1 MDWVG
6 DGCLINPDRWVECS
20 ETEQESFFERK
31 MHMERTN
38 PKPQIEQMDAI
49 PAKTIVLPTLAATEA
64 NSCFSELGLD
74 STLQEL
80 NLYEVCIESDRPT
93 NEVTKILNENPLLP
107 GVIITSEGEYVGM
120 ISRRRTFE
128 YLSRPYSLELFAKRP
143 LKVLYG
149 LAKTEILTLSSDTE
163 IVAAAR
169 QSLQRQPELIYEPIV
184 VQDPHGVYSLLDV
197 HQLLLAQ
204 CQIQD
209 AVAVALR
216 QAEAKYRN
224 IFENGIDGIFQT
236 TPDGSFKSANPAMA
250 QILGYKSPAE
260 LINNCTDI
268 ARQVYI
274 NQNRRA
280 EFIAAMQE
288 YGSVSAFESPV
299 YRLDGS
305 VIWIRENAR
314 AVRDESGNLL
324 YYEGTVEDITEKK
337 QAEEALRQR
346 EAQLSQKTT
355 ELETALRELQQ
366 TQAQLIQS
374 EKMSSIGQM
383 VAGVAHEINN
393 PINCVASNLPHA
405 EQYIQ
410 DLLKLVQLYAQH
422 YPDPLEDEKTAI
434 DLEFI
439 IEDLPK
445 ILSAMQQGSDRIR
458 EIARSL
464 RNFSRLDEAQMKP
477 ANIHDGIESTL
488 LILHHRLKPKP
499 EFPGIQIVKEYG
511 NLPLVECYAGQ
522 LNQVFMN
529 LIGNGI
535 DAIEEVI
542 GNGIPRQIQGT
553 KGNENETTN
562 SPLPIPNYQLP
573 TIRISTEVINSDWV
587 RIRISDNGVGMTAEV
602 QEQLFNPFFTTK
614 STGKGTG
621 LGLSISYQIVV
632 EKHKGHLKCISAPGK
647 GSEFIIEIP
656 IFQKD

>member
-6 DGCLINPDRWVECS
+6 DGCLIGPDRWVECS
-20 ETEQESFFERK
+20 ETEPESLVEYK
-31 MHMERTN
+31 VQLQPTN
-38 PKPQIEQMDAI
+38 PR
-49 PAKTIVLPTLAATEA
+49 AKTIVVPQAPIDAIVSTEA
-64 NSCFSELGLD
+64 TSCRKELGLD

-80 NLYEVCIESDRPT
+80 NVYRVCIESERPT
-93 NEVTKILNENPLLP
+93 NEVIKILNENPLLP
-107 GVIITSEGEYVGM
+107 GIIITSEGEYVGM

-143 LKVLYG
+143 LRVLYG
-149 LAKTEILTLSSDTE
+149 LAKTETLTLSSDTE

-169 QSLQRQPELIYEPIV
+169 QSLQRQRELIYEPIV
-184 VQDPHGVYSLLDV
+184 VQDPQGVYSLLDA

-209 AVAVALR
+209 AAAAALR

-224 IFENGIDGIFQT
+224 IFENAMDGIFQT
-236 TPDGSFKSANPAMA
+236 TPDGSFKSANPAIA
-250 QILGYKSPAE
+250 RILGYKSPAE

-268 ARQVYI
+268 ARQVYV
-274 NQNRRA
+274 NQNRRS

-288 YGSVSAFESPV
+288 YGSVSAFESQV
-299 YRLDGS
+299 YRRDGS
-305 VIWIRENAR
+305 AIWIRENAR
-314 AVRDESGNLL
+314 AVQDDSGTLL

-346 EAQLSQKTT
+346 KAQLSKKTT

-374 EKMSSIGQM
+374 EKMSSLGQM

-405 EQYIQ
+405 EQYTQ
-410 DLLKLVQLYAQH
+410 DLLKLLQLYARQ
-422 YPDPLEDEKTAI
+422 YPDPPEEIKAQKAAI

-445 ILSAMQQGSDRIR
+445 ILSAMEQGSERIR

-477 ANIHDGIESTL
+477 ANIHEGIESTL
-488 LILHHRLKPKP
+488 LILHHRLKPKQ
-499 EFPGIQIVKEYG
+499 EFPGIQIIKEYG

-535 DAIEEVI
+535 DAIEELI
-542 GNGIPRQIQGT
+542 T
-553 KGNENETTN
+553 NENEVN
-562 SPLPIPNYQLP
+562 SPLPITNYQLP
-573 TIRISTEVINSDWV
+573 TIRICTEVINSDWV
-587 RIRISDNGVGMTAEV
+587 RIRISDSGLGMTEEA
-602 QEQLFNPFFTTK
+602 QERLFEPFFTTK
-614 STGKGTG
+614 PVGKGTG
-621 LGLSISYQIVV
+621 LGLSISYKIIVD
-632 EKHKGHLKCISAPGK
+632 KHKGDLKCISAPGK

-656 IFQKD
+656 ISQQD

>member
-20 ETEQESFFERK
+20 ETEQESFVERK

-38 PKPQIEQMDAI
+38 PKPQIDAI

-93 NEVTKILNENPLLP
+93 NEVTKILNESPLLP

-143 LKVLYG
+143 LKILYDK
-149 LAKTEILTLSSDTE
+149 AKTEILTLSSDTE

-184 VQDPHGVYSLLDV
+184 VQDPHGVYSLLDA

-250 QILGYKSPAE
+250 QILGYKSPAK

-274 NQNRRA
+274 NQNRRS

-288 YGSVSAFESPV
+288 YGSVSAFESQV
-299 YRLDGS
+299 YRHDGS

-314 AVRDESGNLL
+314 GVRDESGNLL

-405 EQYIQ
+405 EKYTQ
-410 DLLKLVQLYAQH
+410 DLLKLLQLYAQH
-422 YPDPLEDEKTAI
+422 YPEPPEDEKTAI

-477 ANIHDGIESTL
+477 ANIHEGIESTL

-499 EFPGIQIVKEYG
+499 EFPEIQIVKEYG

-542 GNGIPRQIQGT
+542 GNRKEP
-553 KGNENETTN
+553 N
-562 SPLPIPNYQLP
+562 SPLPIPNSQLP
-573 TIRISTEVINSDWV
+573 TIRICTEVINSDWV
-587 RIRISDNGVGMTAEV
+587 RIRISDNGAGMTAEV

-614 STGKGTG
+614 PTGKGTG

-632 EKHKGHLKCISAPGK
+632 EKHKGDLKCISAPGK

>member
-20 ETEQESFFERK
+20 ETEQESFVERK

-38 PKPQIEQMDAI
+38 PKPQMDAI

-80 NLYEVCIESDRPT
+80 NLYEVCIESDGPT

-143 LKVLYG
+143 LKILYDK
-149 LAKTEILTLSSDTE
+149 AKTEILTLSSDTE

-184 VQDPHGVYSLLDV
+184 VQDPHGVYSLLDA
-197 HQLLLAQ
+197 HQLMLAQ

-236 TPDGSFKSANPAMA
+236 TPDGSFKSANPALA

-260 LINNCTDI
+260 LINNCSEI

-288 YGSVSAFESPV
+288 YGSVSAFESQV
-299 YRLDGS
+299 YRHDGS

-314 AVRDESGNLL
+314 AVRDESGTLL

-337 QAEEALRQR
+337 QAEAALRQR
-346 EAQLSQKTT
+346 EAQLIQKTT
-355 ELETALRELQQ
+355 ELETTLRELQQ

-410 DLLKLVQLYAQH
+410 DLLKLVQLYARL
-422 YPDPLEDEKTAI
+422 YPEPPEDEKTAI

-445 ILSAMQQGSDRIR
+445 ILSAMQQGSERIR

-511 NLPLVECYAGQ
+511 NLPLVECYTGQ

-553 KGNENETTN
+553 RGNGKEPN
-562 SPLPIPNYQLP
+562 SQFP
-573 TIRISTEVINSDWV
+573 TIRISTEVINDNWV

-614 STGKGTG
+614 PTDKGTG

-632 EKHKGHLKCISAPGK
+632 EKHKGDLKCISAPGQ
-647 GSEFIIEIP
+647 GSEFIIEMP
-656 IFQKD
+656 IFQEDCPKIYQ